1 MKGLLFMIIGCLEAV
16 LLNGAVIPSLPIV
29 VSVIIIIF
37 NRYFGCKCVLLYLTV
52 TLVVSVCYYI

>member
-1 MKGLLFMIIGCLEAV
+1 MIIGCLEAV

-29 VSVIIIIF
+29 VSVIITIF

-52 TLVVSVCYYI
+52 TLVVIVWYYI